1 MVLLC
6 SKRGLGEATY
16 KVKSKFGLGEMN
28 VVEGDSID
36 DPTFF
41 LRDDKWNIQLCTEY
55 VFENHWLRQV
65 NIEKKLLNQCKRINQ
80 KGVPAKI
87 QCNVSGSF

>member
-6 SKRGLGEATY
+6 SKRGLGDATY

-41 LRDDKWNIQLCTEY
+41 LRDDKWNIQLRTEY
-55 VFENHWLRQV
+55 VFGNTWFRSA
-65 NIEKKLLNQCKRINQ
+65 NIKILAFSIASKITFLL
-80 KGVPAKI
+80 
-87 QCNVSGSF
+87 